1 MDRHVCR
8 SYLRQPGLPVREAS
22 HIGLVEA
29 TGRRSGKKGASTA
42 RSARCRAECR
52 YRNKSGAS
60 KRECRAFDK
69 TNPPALR
76 KHKGKS
82 QVPPAPSPRNRALAW
97 CCPGDGARFC
107 CAMPS
112 FAT

>member
-69 TNPPALR
+69 TNPP
-76 KHKGKS
+76 
-82 QVPPAPSPRNRALAW
+82 
-97 CCPGDGARFC
+97 C
-107 CAMPS
+107 
-112 FAT
+112 FAQA